1 MGLDSIYFIADV
13 LGLSRVIPCT
23 DLVLRYPHPP
33 ACSESDASKYS
44 VNTPPGLPG
53 LCTDDRLYYYK
64 TCESQIDR

>member
-23 DLVLRYPHPP
+23 DLVLRSHLP

-44 VNTPPGLPG
+44 VNTPPDLPG
-53 LCTDDRLYYYK
+53 LCTYDRL
-64 TCESQIDR
+64 